1 VDTQRFSPTPQG
13 WQGGSADPG
22 PLRVGFVGAL
32 AVHKG
37 VDTLIEAVGGL
48 RTPFVL
54 SIAGDGPDRPRL
66 EVKANTSPAASRI
79 RFRGRIPNAELPDFL
94 RTLDV
99 LVVPSIT
106 MPNWNEQFGR
116 IIIEA
121 MACAVPVIGSTC
133 GSIPEIVGEGGVVF
147 PERDAGELRTTLES
161 LATDRSALQGLSQR
175 ARQRVLE
182 HFSWERVAPRILK
195 IYLELLENTT

>member
-1 VDTQRFSPTPQG
+1 
-13 WQGGSADPG
+13 
-22 PLRVGFVGAL
+22 
-32 AVHKG
+32 
-37 VDTLIEAVGGL
+37 
-48 RTPFVL
+48 
-54 SIAGDGPDRPRL
+54 L
-66 EVKANTSPAASRI
+66 EVKASTSPAASHI
-79 RFRGRIPNAELPDFL
+79 RFRGSVPNADLPDFL

-133 GSIPEIVGEGGVVF
+133 GAIPEIVGEGGVVF
-147 PERDAGELRTTLES
+147 PERDAGQLRATLER

-175 ARQRVLE
+175 AQQRVME
-182 HFSWERVAPRILK
+182 HFSWEVVALRILE
-195 IYLELLENTT
+195 IYHELLGLAT